1 MSIVDCSTCGARIN
15 YFKFYLYERS
25 YFRKCVGEEFALRGN
40 SCRKVFYCPVVIQKL
55 LWHQT
60 KVFTY
65 EMTGKTEIFCG
76 IFRIFMKCL
85 NKILLVEENVQA
97 AGSGCVQRPQ
107 AVGICTTVMRKPHK
121 PNTGVQWF
129 LIFNGPGQYL
139 WSLSFFRNCL

>member
-65 EMTGKTEIFCG
+65 EMTGENRNFL
-76 IFRIFMKCL
+76 L
-85 NKILLVEENVQA
+85 NFSDFYEVLKRNFIS
-97 AGSGCVQRPQ
+97 GRKYSGCRERLCPTPPSGGHLYYCYEKASQTKYRS
-107 AVGICTTVMRKPHK
+107 AM
-121 PNTGVQWF
+121 
-129 LIFNGPGQYL
+129 IFN
-139 WSLSFFRNCL
+139 F